1 MEAIRAEGLTK
12 RFKDVLAVDH
22 VSFTVK
28 EGELFGFL
36 GPNGAGKS
44 TTIRMLATL
53 TLPTEGTAYVNG
65 KDVIKEP
72 KEVRKSIGLVSEK
85 MILYDRLTAYENL
98 KLFGNLYHI
107 PSKELDKKIEELL
120 KLVDMWRWKDHR
132 IDTFSTGMKQRV
144 NVIRAL
150 LHSPKILFLDEPT
163 LGLDPQTTRAIREF
177 ILKVNDM
184 GTTVILTTHIMTEA
198 DAVCQR
204 IGIIDH
210 GKIVA
215 LDTPRDLK
223 KKIKSEELE
232 IVEIEFA
239 TLFTDMV
246 NILQNTSGIEKVI
259 QLDANNLR
267 LHLEKDFGLQGL
279 MKVVSPWSDGIRAL
293 NTIEPT
299 LEDVFIKLTGH
310 EMRDQ
315 ASKKAKRNFIGAGAH
330 RF

>member
-12 RFKDVLAVDH
+12 QFKDVLAVDQ
-22 VSFTVK
+22 VSFVVK
-28 EGELFGFL
+28 EGEIFGFL

-53 TLPTEGTAYVNG
+53 TLPTKGTAYVNG
-65 KDVIKEP
+65 KDVVKESD
-72 KEVRKSIGLVSEK
+72 EVRKSIGLVSEK

-98 KLFGNLYHI
+98 RLFGNLYHL
-107 PSKELDKKIEELL
+107 PSKRLSEKIEEFL

-132 IDTFSTGMKQRV
+132 VETFSTGMKQRV

-150 LHSPKILFLDEPT
+150 LHSPKVLFLDEPT

-184 GTTVILTTHIMTEA
+184 GTTVILTTHIMSEA
-198 DAVCQR
+198 DAVCQE

-215 LDTPRDLK
+215 LDTPRNLK
-223 KKIKSEELE
+223 KNIKSDD
-232 IVEIEFA
+232 VEIIEVEFI
-239 TLFTDMV
+239 TLFTDML
-246 NILQNTSGIEKVI
+246 NTLQNTHGIDKVI

-267 LHLEKDFGLQGL
+267 LHLKKDFGLRSL
-279 MKVVSPWSDGIRAL
+279 MKVLSPWSDGIRAL
-293 NTIEPT
+293 NTLEPT

-315 ASKKAKRNFIGAGAH
+315 ASKKAKKSFAGAGAH